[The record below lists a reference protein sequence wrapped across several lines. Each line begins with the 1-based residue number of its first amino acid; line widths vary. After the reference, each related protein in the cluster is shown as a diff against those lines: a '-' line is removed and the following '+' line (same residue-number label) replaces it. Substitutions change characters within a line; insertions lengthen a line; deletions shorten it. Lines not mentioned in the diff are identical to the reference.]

1 MSAARARSG
10 PRLTR
15 VLEAAGVPRP
25 RALVL
30 RVFKEERLLEMWA
43 AAAAEGP
50 FVHLGDHAV
59 CASSGGPGP
68 KARVGDGH
76 LDASHRLPRVRAGSD
91 GTYLVE

>member
-1 MSAARARSG
+1 
-10 PRLTR
+10 

-68 KARVGDGH
+68 KARV
-76 LDASHRLPRVRAGSD
+76 
-91 GTYLVE
+91 